1 MTQKRAASIIFLAEF
16 RSEYPVTQSPTP
28 PPNDPRR
35 SDEGRSRPAAT
46 GPLRPLEF
54 DEMVALFVAFLSL
67 GGVLFWGLSRG
78 DMSLLSGGGLTTGPV
93 AVAPRADDESPLGSN
108 GITDAGAASEAESS
122 GDTAAADD
130 TEAATI
136 AGNGSAVSELSAQA
150 AARRERLATRKPI
163 WEDVRDGM
171 AGAAAGVTGAAIT
184 ADAAD
189 ADAADTD
196 VEEPI
201 AAASDTAESSE
212 AAEEGE
218 VPDIAAAIPSKA
230 ATDAP
235 KEALAFNDVADDYW
249 AKPYIDALSSRGL
262 ITGFEDGSFK
272 PDAEITRAQTANIVS
287 RTFDLTADKENLE
300 FSDVSSDY
308 WARESIG
315 EVVRGGFMT
324 GFPDDTFDPGAAV
337 TRAQALTTLVTGL
350 GIESPT
356 NIQASLDRYTD
367 ANEIPNW
374 ANEKMAAATT
384 GSLVVN
390 HPEITQLN
398 PTGATTRAELSAMI
412 YQALVREGVVD
423 PIESTYV
430 VKP

>member
-1 MTQKRAASIIFLAEF
+1 M
-16 RSEYPVTQSPTP
+16 TQSPIE

-35 SDEGRSRPAAT
+35 SDDRPAAT
-46 GPLRPLEF
+46 GPLRPLSF

-67 GGVLFWGLSRG
+67 GGVLFWGLTRG
-78 DMSLLSGGGLTTGPV
+78 EMKFLSGDALTTPPV
-93 AVAPRADDESPLGSN
+93 ATAPRAGTTPLLGGS
-108 GITDAGAASEAESS
+108 TTEAEVAPDD
-122 GDTAAADD
+122 GNLDAAAALADD
-130 TEAATI
+130 DADSAESGI
-136 AGNGSAVSELSAQA
+136 AQTSAVNELSAQA
-150 AARRERLATRKPI
+150 AARRERLAARKPI

-171 AGAAAGVTGAAIT
+171 AGAAAGVAGVAVTADG

-189 ADAADTD
+189 SADELPD
-196 VEEPI
+196 V
-201 AAASDTAESSE
+201 AAASANADSG
-212 AAEEGE
+212 GE
-218 VPDIAAAIPSKA
+218 VPDIGAAIPSQA

-235 KEALAFNDVADDYW
+235 KEAIAFNDVADDYW

-324 GFPDDTFDPGAAV
+324 GFPDETFDPGAPV
-337 TRAQALTTLVTGL
+337 TRTQALTTLVTGL
-350 GIESPT
+350 GVETPT

-367 ANEIPNW
+367 ANKIPNW
-374 ANEKMAAATT
+374 ANEKVAAATA

-390 HPEITQLN
+390 YPEIAELS
-398 PTGATTRAELSAMI
+398 PTEPTTRAELSAMI
-412 YQALVREGVVD
+412 YQALVREGVLE
-423 PIESTYV
+423 PIETTYV